1 MKKTI
6 NGIGIVTVT
15 VALLLNLAA
24 LGLLLFA
31 IVDIGAQK
39 LISNFFD
46 FISYCI
52 NASYKLI
59 CNG

>member
-1 MKKTI
+1 MK
-6 NGIGIVTVT
+6 
-15 VALLLNLAA
+15 LLA
-24 LGLLLFA
+24 
-31 IVDIGAQK
+31 
-39 LISNFFD
+39 